1 MKNILSNS
9 NQPEKRMKRI
19 LKKHSGRDSSGHV
32 SVRHQGGRQKRYYRD
47 IDFKRDKRN
56 IEGVVQSI
64 EYDPNRNANIALI
77 LYKDKEKKYIIH
89 PQDLKIG
96 DTVVAGDSVDIKNG
110 NALPLKNIPIGIQI
124 HNLELHP
131 NQGGKIIRGAG
142 STAVVIAKEEKYSHI
157 KLPSGETRRFHGDCY
172 ATIGMVGNIE
182 HKDRILRKA
191 GTSRHMGIRPTVR
204 GTAQNPRS
212 HPHGGGEGR
221 VGEGMHPKTP
231 WGKSA
236 RGTRT
241 RSRNKWSNK
250 LIIVSRHK

>member
-1 MKNILSNS
+1 MKKLLQSS
-9 NQPEKRMKRI
+9 EKPEKSLTRL
-19 LKKHSGRDSSGHV
+19 LKKHSGRDSFGHI

-47 IDFKRDKRN
+47 IDFKRDKKN

-77 LYKDKEKKYIIH
+77 LYKDNEKKYILH
-89 PQDLKIG
+89 PKDLLIG
-96 DTVVAGDSVDIKNG
+96 DKVISGESVDIKIG
-110 NALPLKNIPIGIQI
+110 NALPLKHIPIGIQI

-131 NQGGKIIRGAG
+131 NQGGKIVRGAG
-142 STAVVIAKEEKYSHI
+142 STAVVIAKEGKYVHI
-157 KLPSGETRRFHGDCY
+157 KLPSGETRKFNEDCY
-172 ATIGMVGNIE
+172 ASIGMVGNIE
-182 HKDRILRKA
+182 FKDRILRKA

-241 RSRNKWSNK
+241 RKKNKSSNQ
-250 LIIVSRHK
+250 LIIVSRHT